1 MLQQTL
7 LTPSSLP
14 VVNSQALIAQH
25 QLMATFDHLNPNSVY
40 PRGQFS
46 DADFAGSGMLAMNL
60 QEKFHV
66 FNAPQNEFPV
76 LSEGA
81 GSFSSRHRPQCIE
94 HLDLSSIA
102 LSSPTHWNVQSPILG
117 GEPSFA
123 TTTSRQMNIH
133 NEDARDAGRFII
145 DSSDHAVSSPSS
157 AFSTNGHLLP
167 VTPTTPSTC
176 SKVLLPEFCQEASS
190 KKLFSG
196 SSFFLRLHVFCAFIF
211 CADVTKANIPKV
223 DNVVEPSPAVVP
235 SVSYC
240 SSLSVLDVVQS
251 FALAKKMRCSHEV

>member
-196 SSFFLRLHVFCAFIF
+196 SSFFLRLHVFLCIHFLRRCYQGKHSESGQCCRAEPGGSTFSKLLFIF
-211 CADVTKANIPKV
+211 VRSGCCSIIC
-223 DNVVEPSPAVVP
+223 
-235 SVSYC
+235 VSQKNA
-240 SSLSVLDVVQS
+240 L
-251 FALAKKMRCSHEV
+251 FA